1 MFGLEAFFLKEKES
15 YFMNE
20 VFAIDPIAP
29 KDLKDIKSIVSKF
42 GMEHGRF
49 IANFPDD
56 WASLLL
62 NHANDMS
69 GLDRS
74 RLIILLNKFKDSL
87 IQVKMGYQRS
97 KSWEDNVYKITSNIY
112 KILGDNPNKY
122 GFPTLDSYLW
132 GDDAIEDNSR
142 GEHIPM
148 TISAYKSAV
157 LPLFQISS
165 EIHIADPFFQLR
177 DDFGSKDNRRIDI
190 LQAFIDV
197 ASESSRCDSIKIHF
211 KRRQNITESVQES
224 ECIRDLSYF
233 LDVGKHGISLSFD
246 IHNDMTHGRYIFGI
260 KGGMQFDHGF
270 SLGSK
275 KTNHVHWL
283 SKKELTPI
291 QLIYGL

>member
-1 MFGLEAFFLKEKES
+1 
-15 YFMNE
+15 MNE
-20 VFAIDPIAP
+20 IFAIDPLAP

-42 GMEHGRF
+42 GMEQGRF

-56 WASLLL
+56 WVSLLL
-62 NHANDMS
+62 NHADKVS

-74 RLIILLNKFKDSL
+74 RLIILLSKFKDSL

-122 GFPTLDSYLW
+122 GFPTLESYLW
-132 GDDAIEDNSR
+132 GDDIIEDNGR

-148 TISAYKSAV
+148 TLGAYKSAV
-157 LPLFQISS
+157 APLFHISS

-177 DDFGSKDNRRIDI
+177 DEFGNMDKRRIDI

-197 ASESSRCDSIKIHF
+197 ANESSRCESIKIHF
-211 KRRQNITESVQES
+211 KRRINISESIQEAGYL
-224 ECIRDLSYF
+224 EDLNHVLSRCNSF
-233 LDVGKHGISLSFD
+233 ISLSFD
-246 IHNDMTHGRYIFGI
+246 IHNDMTHGRYIFGV